1 MEIRRT
7 QILKKIIAKLSE
19 NQIAIFLVLVAILF
33 RLIPHPA
40 NFAPIGAIALF
51 GGVYLKHKQ
60 AMWLPLA
67 AMIVSDLII
76 GLHSTII
83 FTWGSFL
90 LIAGIG
96 MYLKSRKNLKNI
108 VLGTVLGSLVFYF
121 VTNFGVWAAT
131 PLYAKTTQGLIQ
143 CYLMAVPFFR
153 NTLASDIFYVVV
165 FFGAYELVKNYQRK
179 LNHSYIGKTVKT

>member
-7 QILKKIIAKLSE
+7 QVLKKIVSKIPE
-19 NQIAIFLVLVAILF
+19 NQIAILLVVVAVIF
-33 RLIPHPA
+33 RLLPHPA

-51 GGVYLKHKQ
+51 GGVYLKNKQ

-67 AMIVSDLII
+67 AMIVSDIII
-76 GLHSTII
+76 GLHSTIF

-90 LIAGIG
+90 FIAGIG
-96 MYLKSRKNLKNI
+96 IYLKTRKNIKNVI
-108 VLGTVLGSLVFYF
+108 LGTVLGSLVFYF
-121 VTNFGVWAAT
+121 VTNFGVWAVT

-143 CYLMAVPFFR
+143 CYLMAIPFFR
-153 NTLASDIFYVVV
+153 NTLVSDIFYVAV

-179 LNHSYIGKTVKT
+179 LKNSYVGGANTV

>member
-7 QILKKIIAKLSE
+7 QIIKKTIAKISE
-19 NQIAIFLVLVAILF
+19 NQIVIILVLVAVFF

-51 GGVYLKHKQ
+51 GGVYLKNKQ

-76 GLHSTII
+76 GLHSTIF

-90 LIAGIG
+90 FIAAIGI
-96 MYLKSRKNLKNI
+96 YLKSRKNIKNV
-108 VLGTVLGSLVFYF
+108 VLGTLLGSLVFYF
-121 VTNFGVWAAT
+121 VTNFGVWAVT

-153 NTLASDIFYVVV
+153 NTLVSDIIYVAVL
-165 FFGAYELVKNYQRK
+165 FGAYELARNYQRK
-179 LNHSYIGKTVKT
+179 LHHSYIGKIVKT